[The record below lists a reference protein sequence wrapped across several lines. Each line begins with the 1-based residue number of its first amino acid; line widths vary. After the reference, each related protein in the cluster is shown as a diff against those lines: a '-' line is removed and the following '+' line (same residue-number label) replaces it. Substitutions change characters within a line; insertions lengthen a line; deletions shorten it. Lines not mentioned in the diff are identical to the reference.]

1 MDNESLKR
9 YQRDLE
15 KFFAESDTSAS
26 PEALAQKAVDAILGP
41 PLDLP
46 AAQQADTAYDL
57 VLTFLRIKG
66 MKPAKARELAGK
78 ARTQVEFAVW
88 KREREAG
95 SN

>member
-1 MDNESLKR
+1 
-9 YQRDLE
+9 
-15 KFFAESDTSAS
+15 
-26 PEALAQKAVDAILGP
+26 
-41 PLDLP
+41 
-46 AAQQADTAYDL
+46 
-57 VLTFLRIKG
+57 LRIKG